1 VSALFTL
8 SFLAALLAWPWV
20 LGTGYSIY
28 ALGGAMWVLVG
39 LTWFYNSSDLI
50 SFWDGLNIA
59 AKASQRGCAGLGIL
73 LVFPVLVTLFLLS
86 QFFLIEGLLRGRHVS
101 QNHWAKL
108 ISWFG
113 LGITQTKRARS

>member
-1 VSALFTL
+1 MPIFYSL

-20 LGTGYSIY
+20 FGNSY
-28 ALGGAMWVLVG
+28 AVYMLSGSMCLWVG
-39 LTWFYNSSDLI
+39 MTWFYNSSDLI

-59 AKASQRGCAGLGIL
+59 AQASQRGCAGLGIL
-73 LVFPVLVTLFLLS
+73 LVFPVLLMLFLIAQLFLL
-86 QFFLIEGLLRGRHVS
+86 EGLLRGRQVS

-113 LGITQTKRARS
+113 FGILQTKRVKL